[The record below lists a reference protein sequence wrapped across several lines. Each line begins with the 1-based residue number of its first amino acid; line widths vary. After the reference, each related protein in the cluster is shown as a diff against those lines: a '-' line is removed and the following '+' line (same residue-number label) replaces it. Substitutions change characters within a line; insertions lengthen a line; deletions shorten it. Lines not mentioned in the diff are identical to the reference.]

1 MYSAH
6 KGGYHL
12 EDNEIIELFWQRSQ
26 QAIAETDGKY
36 GGRLQSLSMNI
47 LHDREDAE
55 ECVNDTYHA
64 TWNTLPPQR
73 PNYFFAYLAKLARN
87 FSFGKYDYY
96 HAQKRN
102 VTVVELSD
110 EIENCIPSPNDLE
123 QKMDSR
129 EIGRIIS
136 EFLYTQSPEMRM
148 VFVRRYWYME
158 SIKDI
163 SLAFHSSE
171 SKVKSILFR
180 MRNRLREH
188 LEKEGVH
195 L

>member
-1 MYSAH
+1 VYSAH

>member
-1 MYSAH
+1 M
-6 KGGYHL
+6 

-26 QAIAETDGKY
+26 RAIAETDQKY
-36 GGRLQSLSMNI
+36 GGRLQTLSMNI
-47 LHDREDAE
+47 LHDRQDAE

-64 TWNTLPPQR
+64 TWNTLPPER
-73 PNYFFAYLAKLARN
+73 PNYFFAYLANLARN

-96 HAQKRN
+96 HAQKRC

-110 EIENCIPSPNDLE
+110 EIENCIPAPNDLE
-123 QKMDSR
+123 QKLDSK

-136 EFLYTQSPEMRM
+136 TFLYEQSSEMRA
-148 VFVRRYWYME
+148 VFVRRYWYMDP
-158 SIKDI
+158 IKDI
-163 SLAFHSSE
+163 AEMFQISE

-180 MRNRLREH
+180 MRNKLREH
-188 LEKEGVH
+188 LEEEDIH

>member
-1 MYSAH
+1 M
-6 KGGYHL
+6 

-26 QAIAETDGKY
+26 QAIVETDNKY
-36 GGRLQSLSMNI
+36 GRRLKTLSMNI
-47 LHDREDAE
+47 LHDREDVE

-64 TWNTLPPQR
+64 AWNTLPPEK
-73 PNYFFAYLAKLARN
+73 PNYFFAYLARLTRN

-96 HAQKRN
+96 HAQKRC

-123 QKMDSR
+123 QKMDSK

-136 EFLYTQSPEMRM
+136 EFLYKQPVEMRN
-148 VFVRRYWYME
+148 VFVRRYWYMD

-163 SLAFHSSE
+163 SCIFHISE

-180 MRNRLREH
+180 MRNKLREH
-188 LEKEGVH
+188 LEKEDIH

>member
-1 MYSAH
+1 M
-6 KGGYHL
+6 
-12 EDNEIIELFWQRSQ
+12 EDNEIIELFLQRSQ
-26 QAIAETDGKY
+26 RAIAETDQKY
-36 GGRLQSLSMNI
+36 GGRLQTLSMNI
-47 LHDREDAE
+47 LHDRQDAE

-64 TWNTLPPQR
+64 TWNTLPPER

-96 HAQKRN
+96 HAQKRC

-110 EIENCIPSPNDLE
+110 AIENCIPAPNDLE
-123 QKMDSR
+123 QKLDSK

-136 EFLYTQSPEMRM
+136 TFLYEQSSEMRA
-148 VFVRRYWYME
+148 VFVRRYWYMDP
-158 SIKDI
+158 IKDI
-163 SLAFHSSE
+163 AEMFQISE

-180 MRNRLREH
+180 MRNKLREH
-188 LEKEGVH
+188 LEEEDIH

>member
-1 MYSAH
+1 M
-6 KGGYHL
+6 

-26 QAIAETDGKY
+26 QAIVETDGKY
-36 GGRLQSLSMNI
+36 GGRLHSLSMNI

-64 TWNTLPPQR
+64 TWNTLPPKK
-73 PNYFFAYLAKLARN
+73 PNYFFAYLAKLTRN

-123 QKMDSR
+123 QKLDSK

-136 EFLYTQSPEMRM
+136 DFLYTQSLEMRT

-158 SIKDI
+158 SVRDI
-163 SLAFHSSE
+163 SDEFHISE

-180 MRNRLREH
+180 MRNKLRNH
-188 LEKEGVH
+188 LEGEGI
-195 L
+195 LL